1 MGALVNIRH
10 HYRCPRRRQLSS
22 VMWPK
27 RSRKRRQSGVVSAD
41 GSTQLG
47 DTLASDRTFDY
58 ASRAKATWKR
68 DFRLKYKANMI
79 YLPVRLKRSTG
90 IEWDDYMKANTTT
103 HALDKIVYGL

>member
-1 MGALVNIRH
+1 MAQAVEEE
-10 HYRCPRRRQLSS
+10 
-22 VMWPK
+22 K
-27 RSRKRRQSGVVSAD
+27 TKVVSAD

-47 DTLASDRTFDY
+47 GTLASNRTFDY

-79 YLPVRLKRSTG
+79 YLPMPLKSTG
-90 IEWDDYMKANTTT
+90 IEWDDHMKANTTA